1 MPAANTPKT
10 DRSPPEREERAPQPP
25 NEGVARYRRSPAP
38 GRKDGTTGRSI
49 RQTKTTKK
57 VASLSTIRIRISKMS
72 AEVQASSS
80 KQEASAEV
88 LQASR
93 ANFVTRLNALPAVT
107 TLCGVV
113 AQSYGRAKQSYA
125 FVAVPLQLAEIG
137 VQYAVEK
144 SLPVLDKF
152 SPQLNYVN
160 GLACRG
166 LDKLEAAYP
175 DVTQKQPREILTD
188 TVAFGR
194 SKLASVKDYG
204 VSKAQDV
211 KTAAVGALH
220 LATHPVQTLS
230 SCTHRTFSY
239 TLKALEALDAALDK
253 HIAACAIDMPE
264 RAPSDAPGFTTLLTL
279 LDTVVFKATAC
290 AKVAV
295 RQRNDQIRYFL
306 RVRHFITDPAPNSSA
321 ENMETVPRSETPTTE
336 PKVPFEESSTDA
348 TTRGE
353 SPTF

>member
-1 MPAANTPKT
+1 
-10 DRSPPEREERAPQPP
+10 
-25 NEGVARYRRSPAP
+25 
-38 GRKDGTTGRSI
+38 
-49 RQTKTTKK
+49 
-57 VASLSTIRIRISKMS
+57 MS
-72 AEVQASSS
+72 SEVQASSS

-88 LQASR
+88 VQATR
-93 ANFVTRLNALPAVT
+93 VNFVTRLNALPAVT
-107 TLCGVV
+107 TLRGV
-113 AQSYGRAKQSYA
+113 ATQSYGRAKQSYA

-144 SLPVLDKF
+144 SMPLLDRF
-152 SPQLNYVN
+152 RPHLSYVD

-175 DVTQKQPREILTD
+175 DVTQKQPREILND

-211 KTAAVGALH
+211 NTVAVGALR

-230 SCTHRTFSY
+230 RCIRRTFSY

-253 HIAACAIDMPE
+253 HMAACAIDMPE
-264 RAPSDAPGFTTLLTL
+264 RTPSGAPGFATLLTL
-279 LDTVVFKATAC
+279 LDTVILKAAAC
-290 AKVAV
+290 AKAEVATWSAAV

-306 RVRHFITDPAPNSSA
+306 RVRHFITDPAPNYSA
-321 ENMETVPRSETPTTE
+321 EDVEPVPRSETPTTE

-353 SPTF
+353 SPTS